1 MCVCVVTT
9 SIFFKYLILQYGVS
23 NMRTAIFDYL
33 RKVLGGPPGHAI

>member
-1 MCVCVVTT
+1 MYVCGNY
-9 SIFFKYLILQYGVS
+9 IYFFKYLILQYGVS